1 MKKLHFEDFLVGA
14 VAIFGPRR
22 ITREEII
29 AFAKEFDPQPF
40 HLDDE
45 AARNTMLGGLCA
57 SGWHTCGIMMR
68 IIADGYIVNSS
79 SMGAPG
85 IDELRWKKPVRPG
98 DDLRVRRTILDKRVS
113 NSRPEMGLIRVRFE
127 VLNQADECVLLAHAT
142 NLFALRD
149 PARQPPAV
157 AEAG

>member
-113 NSRPEMGLIRVRFE
+113 ISRPEMGLIRVRFE

-149 PARQPPAV
+149 PARQAV
-157 AEAG
+157 AEAGS